1 MRRIWTCIAPSLL
14 LTAIAAPAPL
24 RATPLAGGPPAPV
37 ARVAAAASVTGLSI
51 VPGTAGAEVV
61 ISVDGAVK
69 VQDFTLADP
78 SRVVLDLSAATLAAA
93 PRLYDKVSRAGIV
106 NVRMAQYRPDVVRIV
121 LDLESI
127 AAYEVSTNE
136 GSVRLVLSSKASDFA
151 AWSTGEVTP
160 VRDVA
165 TAEAAPRMVNRDASA
180 AERPFVTSSVI
191 QAQAQQ
197 QPRIT
202 VTYQNADINDVI
214 AAFATFAGR
223 TIVVG
228 KNVQG
233 TVTAEI
239 RDQPWDVALR
249 AILRSQGLAAREDAE
264 TGIIVVDS
272 YQNLQANVSTQPLAT
287 QMVRLNY
294 ARAASLLPTV
304 QGLLS
309 RDCRVGPGT
318 GGAAG
323 GAAALA
329 EGGPVGGGACVTRGN
344 VVADSGTN
352 ALLITD
358 VPTRIDELMGYISAL
373 DIRTPQVALKAKII
387 FVNRSEIEDLGLRYD
402 LGTGT
407 EQFFSTLVQR
417 IDPSTRKPVD
427 TNGDGV
433 PDALGG
439 GTPFTGNRIS
449 LGGNALSAIAN
460 ANATVANPTLSLV
473 FSTALGRFDLTA
485 FVDALQ
491 EVRLADLQAEPS
503 IVTLDNRPAEIFS
516 GQDIPFRQIDAGAAA
531 GGATPGTQAARAVT
545 QIVQAGI
552 RLTVTPHITNNR
564 QVLLTLSAENSDA
577 QIAASDVGFIINRQR
592 ANNEL
597 LVADGET
604 AVIGGL
610 TVTQVT
616 SSRIGIP
623 LLVDLPFIG
632 RFFGQTRTQ
641 EDKRDLLIL
650 ITPHIVD
657 EGDTVPAPRAPGS
670 P

>member
-1 MRRIWTCIAPSLL
+1 MRRIWSRIVPTLFLVGA
-14 LTAIAAPAPL
+14 TAGTAGAHIPAPK
-24 RATPLAGGPPAPV
+24 AS
-37 ARVAAAASVTGLSI
+37 ASVTGLSI
-51 VPGTAGAEVV
+51 LPGASGAEVV
-61 ISVDGAVK
+61 IAVDGDVK
-69 VQDFTLADP
+69 VQDFTLASP
-78 SRVVLDLSAATLAAA
+78 LRIVVDITGATLAAA

-121 LDLESI
+121 FDLD
-127 AAYEVSTNE
+127 ATRKYEVSLADRSVKIVIAAA
-136 GSVRLVLSSKASDFA
+136 GSEFA
-151 AWSTGEVTP
+151 AWHAGVPKPEAEPAAEV
-160 VRDVA
+160 A
-165 TAEAAPRMVNRDASA
+165 AAAPVPRMLAMNTEAPKA
-180 AERPFVTSSVI
+180 LSVARGGP
-191 QAQAQQ
+191 QPQAPAQA

-228 KNVQG
+228 KEVSG

-249 AILRSQGLAAREDAE
+249 AILRAQGLAAREDAE

-272 YQNLQANVSTQPLAT
+272 YQNLTQNISTQPLAT

-294 ARAASLLPTV
+294 ARSASLLPTI

-309 RDCRVGPGT
+309 RDCRAPS
-318 GGAAG
+318 GGGSAAQQAVSDPATAG
-323 GAAALA
+323 GS
-329 EGGPVGGGACVTRGN
+329 CVTRGN
-344 VVADSGTN
+344 VVADSATN
-352 ALLITD
+352 SLLITD
-358 VPTRIDELMGYISAL
+358 VPSRIEELMGYIGAL

-417 IDPSTRKPVD
+417 TDPSTLRPVD

-439 GTPFTGNRIS
+439 GTAFQGNRIS
-449 LGGNALSAIAN
+449 LGGNAISAIAN
-460 ANATVANPTLSLV
+460 ANARVANPTLSLV

-503 IVTLDNRPAEIFS
+503 IVTLDNRPAMIFS

-531 GGATPGTQAARAVT
+531 GAAGAGGTQAARAVT

-552 RLTVTPHITNNR
+552 RLSVTPHITNNR
-564 QVLLTLSAENSDA
+564 QVLLTLKAENSDA
-577 QIAASDVGFIINRQR
+577 QIAASDVGFIINRQE

-616 SSRIGIP
+616 SAKVGIP
-623 LLVDLPFIG
+623 LLVDLPLIG
-632 RFFGQTRTQ
+632 RFFGQTRTV

-657 EGDTVPAPRAPGS
+657 EGDQVPVPRAPGS

>member
-1 MRRIWTCIAPSLL
+1 MRRIWTRIAPTLL
-14 LTAIAAPAPL
+14 LVGLTAG
-24 RATPLAGGPPAPV
+24 RAHGANIPDSLAVKP
-37 ARVAAAASVTGLSI
+37 AASVTGLSI
-51 VPGTAGAEVV
+51 VPGASGAEVV
-61 ISVDGAVK
+61 IAVAGEVR

-78 SRVVLDLSAATLAAA
+78 LRVVVDLTGATLAAA
-93 PRLYDKVSRAGIV
+93 PRLYDKVSRAGII

-121 LDLESI
+121 LDLEK
-127 AAYEVSTNE
+127 AASYEVSRGEN
-136 GSVRLVLSSKASDFA
+136 SVKLVIPAAGADFA
-151 AWSTGEVTP
+151 AWNTGAM
-160 VRDVA
+160 A
-165 TAEAAPRMVNRDASA
+165 TAVALAADAEPGPRMA
-180 AERPFVTSSVI
+180 AK
-191 QAQAQQ
+191 AQPAATPATPAVQPAQPAQQVQQ

-214 AAFATFAGR
+214 AAFATYAGR

-228 KNVQG
+228 KDVTG

-249 AILRSQGLAAREDAE
+249 AILRAQGLAAREDPE
-264 TGIIVVDS
+264 TQIIVVDS
-272 YQNLQANVSTQPLAT
+272 YGNLAQNVSTQPLDT
-287 QMVRLNY
+287 RMVRLNY

-304 QGLLS
+304 RGLLS
-309 RDCRVGPGT
+309 RDCRAPS
-318 GGAAG
+318 
-323 GAAALA
+323 
-329 EGGPVGGGACVTRGN
+329 GGGSAAQQAISDPATSGGSCTTRGN

-358 VPTRIDELMGYISAL
+358 VPARIEELLGYIGAL

-387 FVNRSEIEDLGLRYD
+387 FVNRSEIEDLGIRYD

-417 IDPSTRKPVD
+417 IDPSTRRPVD

-439 GTPFTGNRIS
+439 GTAFQGNRIS
-449 LGGNALSAIAN
+449 LGGNAISAIAN

-473 FSTALGRFDLTA
+473 FSTALGRFDLTS

-516 GQDIPFRQIDAGAAA
+516 GQDIPFRQIDVGAAGQP
-531 GGATPGTQAARAVT
+531 GGAVGTQAARAVT
-545 QIVQAGI
+545 RIVQAGV

-564 QVLLTLSAENSDA
+564 QVLLTLAAENSDA
-577 QIAASDVGFIINRQR
+577 QIAASDVGFIINRQQ

-616 SSRIGIP
+616 SSKVGIP

-657 EGDTVPAPRAPGS
+657 EGDQVPVPRAPGS

>member
-1 MRRIWTCIAPSLL
+1 MRRICSRIAPALL
-14 LTAIAAPAPL
+14 CVGITLGVAQ
-24 RATPLAGGPPAPV
+24 RASAVELP
-37 ARVAAAASVTGLSI
+37 RVASRSAAASVTGLSI
-51 VPGTAGAEVV
+51 AHGAAGAEVV
-61 ISVDGAVK
+61 ISVSGDVR
-69 VQDFTLADP
+69 VQDFTLANP
-78 SRVVLDLSAATLAAA
+78 QRLVVDLQGSTLLSA

-121 LDLESI
+121 LDLDKMPK
-127 AAYEVSTNE
+127 YEIRREDGAVK
-136 GSVRLVLSSKASDFA
+136 LVLQTSGGEFA
-151 AWSTGEVTP
+151 TWSTGEP
-160 VRDVA
+160 S
-165 TAEAAPRMVNRDASA
+165 APALELPAVA
-180 AERPFVTSSVI
+180 AERPRMVANAGTRDNAMRAI
-191 QAQAQQ
+191 PTEQLTTQQ
-197 QPRIT
+197 TQRQPPIT

-228 KNVQG
+228 KGVTG

-249 AILRSQGLAAREDAE
+249 AILRAQGLAAREDAE

-272 YQNLQANVSTQPLAT
+272 YANLATNVSTQPLAT

-294 ARAASLLPTV
+294 ARAASLLPTIT
-304 QGLLS
+304 GLLS
-309 RDCRVGPGT
+309 RDCRGST
-318 GGAAG
+318 
-323 GAAALA
+323 AAAPGA
-329 EGGPVGGGACVTRGN
+329 PGGGEVSGAACVTRGN

-358 VPTRIDELMGYISAL
+358 VPARIDELMGYIGAL

-417 IDPSTRKPVD
+417 IDPATRRPVD

-439 GTPFTGNRIS
+439 GTAFQGNRVS
-449 LGGNALSAIAN
+449 LGGNAISAIAN

-516 GQDIPFRQIDAGAAA
+516 GQDIPYRQIDAGAAGGA
-531 GGATPGTQAARAVT
+531 GGAGGANSPRAVT

-577 QIAASDVGFIINRQR
+577 QIAASDVGFVINRQR

-597 LVADGET
+597 LVAP
-604 AVIGGL
+604 
-610 TVTQVT
+610 
-616 SSRIGIP
+616 SSCP
-623 LLVDLPFIG
+623 
-632 RFFGQTRTQ
+632 
-641 EDKRDLLIL
+641 
-650 ITPHIVD
+650 
-657 EGDTVPAPRAPGS
+657 
-670 P
+670 

>member
-1 MRRIWTCIAPSLL
+1 MRHIWKRVTTALVLLGAIAPG
-14 LTAIAAPAPL
+14 A
-24 RATPLAGGPPAPV
+24 RAFEGAGG
-37 ARVAAAASVTGLSI
+37 ARPTNAATVTGVSI
-51 VPGTAGAEVV
+51 VPGDRGANV
-61 ISVDGAVK
+61 IIRVQGDVA
-69 VQDFTLADP
+69 VQDFTLAEP
-78 SRVVLDLSAATLAAA
+78 RRLVVDITGATLAA
-93 PRLYDKVSRAGIV
+93 PLRLYDRVSRAGIV
-106 NVRMAQYRPDVVRIV
+106 NVRMAQYKPDVVRIV
-121 LDLESI
+121 LDLDGKPS
-127 AAYEVSTNE
+127 YEVLRPE
-136 GSVRLVLSSKASDFA
+136 AGGDVRLTIDGPGSTFA
-151 AWSTGEVTP
+151 PWHTGPVSVTEGEAPAPAVAERVSTLDSPAIP
-160 VRDVA
+160 VSNVG
-165 TAEAAPRMVNRDASA
+165 PRMGPSA
-180 AERPFVTSSVI
+180 AIKPLQPQQV
-191 QAQAQQ
+191 QQ

-202 VTYQNADINDVI
+202 VTYQNADIRDVI

-228 KNVQG
+228 KDVEG
-233 TVTAEI
+233 SVTAEI

-249 AILRSQGLAAREDAE
+249 AILRAQGLDAREDPG

-272 YQNLQANVSTQPLAT
+272 YQNVGTRVSTEPLVT

-294 ARAASLLPTV
+294 ARASSLLPTV
-304 QGLLS
+304 MGLLS
-309 RDCRVGPGT
+309 RDCRAT
-318 GGAAG
+318 GGGAGAAG
-323 GAAALA
+323 G
-329 EGGPVGGGACVTRGN
+329 EGGGATTCVTRGN
-344 VVADSGTN
+344 VVSDSGTN

-358 VPTRIDELMGYISAL
+358 VPSRIDDVMSYINAL

-407 EQFFSTLVQR
+407 QQFFSTLVQR
-417 IDPSTRKPVD
+417 IDPSTRRPVD

-439 GTPFTGNRIS
+439 GTAFEGNRIS
-449 LGGNALSAIAN
+449 LGGNAISAIAN

-503 IVTLDNRPAEIFS
+503 IVTLDNRPAMIFS
-516 GQDIPFRQIDAGAAA
+516 GQDIPFRTIDAGSAT
-531 GGATPGTQAARAVT
+531 GGGTQQNAPRAVT

-552 RLTVTPHITNNR
+552 RLAVTPHITSNR
-564 QVLLTLSAENSDA
+564 HVLLTLAAENSDA
-577 QIAASDVGFIINRQR
+577 QLAASDVGFIINRQQ

-616 SSRIGIP
+616 SSKVGIP
-623 LLVDLPFIG
+623 LLVDLPVIG

-657 EGDTVPAPRAPGS
+657 EGDQVPAPRAPGS